1 MEIEKLVHQPH
12 QYSLVEILKSTPAVQ
27 EGLTSLEAEN
37 RLHADGPNV
46 FPTKKPRPLWRIF
59 LGQFASPLIYILLA
73 AGGIALAIGDTRD
86 ALFVAIILLINS
98 IIGTTQ
104 EKGAQNSAL
113 ALTRMAETKSMVLR
127 DGYQIEIP
135 SEEIVVGD
143 IVFLESGNK
152 VPADLRLLSSQSLEV
167 DESLLTGE
175 SLTVI
180 KEADGVFEEHA
191 SLGDRKNMAFTG
203 SLVVRGRATGLVT
216 AVGLQSE
223 LGKIVNS
230 LNSEESAGTPLLIR
244 MKKLTHKIAIA
255 LLAVTALMALLLFL
269 KGYGYYEVL
278 VFSVALAVSAIPEG
292 LPVALTVA
300 LSVASRRMAKRNV
313 IVRKLPAVEAL
324 GSCTYI
330 ATDKTGTLTVNQMTV
345 QKIVNPEGE
354 EVMVP
359 GSGLDPGKEK
369 LQALHVEELI
379 RCGVLC
385 NEAQLSFHDNKW
397 AGHGDAV
404 DLAFLVLGEKAQIK
418 SPGAGSSIAE
428 IPFEPEHQFAAVLHE
443 ASANERILSVK
454 GAVEKLLPM
463 CESML
468 VKGHKHSIKPDVIL
482 QQADKLAE
490 AGYRV
495 LALAGATMKATV
507 GKIENPPAG
516 LVFYG
521 LVGMID
527 PLRPEAAKAVM
538 QCQRAGIRVSMV
550 TGDHPKTS
558 LAIAREL
565 GLAQSMD
572 EVVSG
577 PALKQAQSEEE
588 LSRLILNG
596 RVFARVEPQ
605 QKLQIVQHLT
615 KNGFFVAVTGDGAN
629 DAPALKAA
637 NVGVAMGL
645 SGTDVAKETAD
656 LIVADDRFSSI
667 VAGVE
672 QGRIVYNNLRKVV
685 YLLISTAAAE
695 ILVFIL
701 SFIFDTPM
709 PLTAAQILWL
719 NLVTNGIQD
728 IGLAFEP
735 GEGDELDHRPRKPK
749 EPVFDRLMM
758 ERVILSA
765 VVIGGMGYWY
775 FHQLIQSGV
784 GIEAAR
790 NDLLLFL
797 VIFENLMLGNCRSE
811 EKSIF
816 KLNPLRNKFLLG
828 GAILAQ
834 GIHILA
840 MYTPGLG
847 SLLEI
852 GPVPIAEWAH
862 MFAMALVVLVVI
874 EVHKLIK
881 ARGIKAQLA
890 SS

>member
-1 MEIEKLVHQPH
+1 MEIEKYTEPH
-12 QYSLVEILKSTPAVQ
+12 QRSLEDVLKSSPSVNQ
-27 EGLTSLEAEN
+27 GLTSLEAEL
-37 RLHADGPNV
+37 RLQANGPNV
-46 FPTKKPRPLWRIF
+46 FPTKKPRPLWKIF

-73 AGGIALAIGDTRD
+73 AGGVALAIGDTRD
-86 ALFVAIILLINS
+86 ALFIAIILLINS
-98 IIGTTQ
+98 VIGTTQ

-113 ALTRMAETKSMVLR
+113 ALKRMAETRSMVMR
-127 DGYQIEIP
+127 DGRQMEIP
-135 SEEIVVGD
+135 SEEIVLGD
-143 IVFLESGNK
+143 VVYLESGNK
-152 VPADLRLLSSQSLEV
+152 VPADLRLINTHSLEV

-175 SLTVI
+175 SLTVV
-180 KEADGVFEEHA
+180 KDASGQFAEHA

-223 LGKIVNS
+223 LGRIVNS

-255 LLAVTALMALLLFL
+255 LLVVTALMAVFLFL

-300 LSVASRRMAKRNV
+300 LSVASRRMAQRNV

-345 QKIVNPEGE
+345 RKIVAPDGE
-354 EVMVP
+354 QFDIE
-359 GSGLDPGKEK
+359 GSGLDPGSKKFDNVHMES
-369 LQALHVEELI
+369 LV

-385 NEAQLSFHDNKW
+385 NEAKLFFQEGKW
-397 AGHGDAV
+397 TGHGDAV
-404 DLAFLVLGEKAQIK
+404 DLAFLVLGEKAGVNP
-418 SPGAGSSIAE
+418 SDSGGLVSD
-428 IPFEPEHQFAAVLHE
+428 IPFEPEHQFAATLHE
-443 ASANERILSVK
+443 GNDHKRILSVK

-463 CESML
+463 CDSML
-468 VKGHKHSIKPDVIL
+468 VQGHKHRINTDAIL
-482 QQADKLAE
+482 NQADELAE

-495 LALAGATMKATV
+495 LALAGHMVSRSESEISKSPT
-507 GKIENPPAG
+507 G

-527 PLRPEAAKAVM
+527 PLRPEAAKAVK
-538 QCQRAGIRVSMV
+538 QCQQAGIRVAMV

-565 GLAQSMD
+565 GLAQTMD

-577 PALKQAQSEEE
+577 PALKQVESEDQ
-588 LSRLILNG
+588 LSKMILEG

-615 KNGFFVAVTGDGAN
+615 QKGFFVAVTGDGAN

-695 ILVFIL
+695 ILIFVL
-701 SFIFDTPM
+701 SFVFNAPM

-735 GEGDELDHRPRKPK
+735 GEGDELAHRPRKPN
-749 EPVFDRLMM
+749 ESIFDRLMM
-758 ERVILSA
+758 ERVLLSA
-765 VVIGGMGYWY
+765 IVIGGIGYWY
-775 FHQLIQSGV
+775 FHQLVQSGV

-790 NDLLLFL
+790 NNLLLFL

-834 GIHILA
+834 GIHIVA
-840 MYTPGLG
+840 MYTPGLNI
-847 SLLEI
+847 LLEV
-852 GPVPIAEWAH
+852 GPVPIGEWAR
-862 MFAMALVVLVVI
+862 MFAMALAVLVVI
-874 EVHKLIK
+874 EVHKMIK